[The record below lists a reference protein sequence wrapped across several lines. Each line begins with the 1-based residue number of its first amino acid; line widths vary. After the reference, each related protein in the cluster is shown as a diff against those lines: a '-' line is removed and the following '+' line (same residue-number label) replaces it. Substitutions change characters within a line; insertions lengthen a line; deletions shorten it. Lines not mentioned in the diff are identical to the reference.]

1 MLKAELSE
9 QYPKSESRM
18 TQRGK
23 IYTGSVPKNYME
35 VENQF
40 QNRPCKR
47 FLI

>member
-1 MLKAELSE
+1 MLKDELSE
-9 QYPKSESRM
+9 QYPKSESRI
-18 TQRGK
+18 TQSGK

-35 VENQF
+35 IENQF